1 MAGILQVL
9 STGEVD
15 EHFVAVMH
23 IDMLLQSCT
32 PWCDTRKDA
41 GHAVPTR
48 IYSLSSFCWS

>member
-41 GHAVPTR
+41 GHAYIVFQV
-48 IYSLSSFCWS
+48 SAGHD